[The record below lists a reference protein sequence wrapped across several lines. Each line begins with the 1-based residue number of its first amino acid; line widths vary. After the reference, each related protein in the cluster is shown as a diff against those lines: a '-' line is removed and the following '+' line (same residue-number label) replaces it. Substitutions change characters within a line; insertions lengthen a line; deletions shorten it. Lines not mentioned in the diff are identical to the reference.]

1 MAKRSKTKSTAGMSK
16 AEAAQHDELVE
27 PKDAEQNMGE
37 FINELHG
44 DNTLSQPVDG
54 LPSMEWLQDTF
65 KTKSAIIR
73 YLTSQ
78 GHEVKSI
85 SRHLGMRY
93 QHVRNVAKSTLKRG
107 PNEDW
112 RKPYLEG
119 AQIPDMNSF
128 KPPEK

>member
-1 MAKRSKTKSTAGMSK
+1 MAKKSKTDKQELLDNL
-16 AEAAQHDELVE
+16 AEDER
-27 PKDAEQNMGE
+27 PKELQDQSMGE

-54 LPSMEWLQDTF
+54 MPSVEWLQEQF
-65 KTKSAIIR
+65 KTKSATIR
-73 YLTSQ
+73 YLVHQ
-78 GHEVKSI
+78 GHPVKSI
-85 SRHLGMRY
+85 SRHLGIRY
-93 QHVRNVAKSTLKRG
+93 QHVRNVSKSELKRG

-119 AQIPDMNSF
+119 SQISDSKDF

>member
-1 MAKRSKTKSTAGMSK
+1 MAKKIKTKGPSKTVD
-16 AEAAQHDELVE
+16 EHD
-27 PKDAEQNMGE
+27 DAIPLTPAVPDQSMGE

-54 LPSMEWLQDTF
+54 MPSVEWLQEQF
-65 KTKSAIIR
+65 KTKSAVIR

-78 GHEVKSI
+78 KFEVKQI
-85 SRHLGMRY
+85 ARHLGMRY

-119 AQIPDMNSF
+119 TNVPNVNDF
-128 KPPEK
+128 KTQKD

>member
-1 MAKRSKTKSTAGMSK
+1 MAKKSKGKTGKPKVLTD
-16 AEAAQHDELVE
+16 EHDDAIPKVE
-27 PKDAEQNMGE
+27 PTEQNLGE
-37 FINELHG
+37 FINEAHG

-54 LPSMEWLQDTF
+54 MPSVEWLQDQF
-65 KTKSAIIR
+65 KTKSAVIR

-78 GHEVKSI
+78 KFEVKQI
-85 SRHLGMRY
+85 ARHLGMRY

-119 AQIPDMNSF
+119 TNVPNVNDF
-128 KPPEK
+128 KTKKD